1 MSLDT
6 GYRETFQFLSCLAV
20 VCQLHFPAD
29 PFREGG
35 AESKGQIC
43 AAVPRETVMPNRDCP
58 VPRSKEEPKSKVW
71 SRL

>member
-1 MSLDT
+1 MSLET
-6 GYRETFQFLSCLAV
+6 GYRETFLFLSCLAV
-20 VCQLHFPAD
+20 VCQL
-29 PFREGG
+29 PFTFQQTL
-35 AESKGQIC
+35 SGQIC

>member
-1 MSLDT
+1 MLSLET
-6 GYRETFQFLSCLAV
+6 GYRETFLFLSCLAV
-20 VCQLHFPAD
+20 VCQL
-29 PFREGG
+29 PFTFQQTL
-35 AESKGQIC
+35 SKGQIC